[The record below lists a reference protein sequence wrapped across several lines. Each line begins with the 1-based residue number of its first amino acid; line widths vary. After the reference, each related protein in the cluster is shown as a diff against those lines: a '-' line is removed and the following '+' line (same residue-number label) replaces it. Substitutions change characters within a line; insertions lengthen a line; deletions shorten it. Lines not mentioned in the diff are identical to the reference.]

1 MSDAIEGADC
11 MLYGVCLR
19 YKESV
24 NCRLEA
30 NYGLQQASLS
40 QFKQLLL
47 RCPLCAVRIVRL
59 PASVC

>member
-1 MSDAIEGADC
+1 

-40 QFKQLLL
+40 QVNSSSFFIA
-47 RCPLCAVRIVRL
+47 PLPPVRAL
-59 PASVC
+59 CE

>member
-1 MSDAIEGADC
+1 

-40 QFKQLLL
+40 LFKQLLL